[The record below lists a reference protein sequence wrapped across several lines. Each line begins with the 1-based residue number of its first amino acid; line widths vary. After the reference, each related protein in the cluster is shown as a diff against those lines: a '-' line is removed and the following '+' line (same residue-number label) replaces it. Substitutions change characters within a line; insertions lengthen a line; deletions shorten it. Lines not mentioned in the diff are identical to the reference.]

1 MYVIGISQKAV
12 LALLV
17 GCFMSAGAQAAVSY
31 GNGQPYVGAK
41 IGQFM
46 VDEGELD
53 DPTAF
58 GAYAGYNF
66 TPEFGME
73 VEYVGSSEESINISG
88 VNVDYDLKTYGI
100 YGTYRYVFPNTVLYA
115 KGKLGFAKAE
125 INVEAN
131 GFGGSASDSDT
142 GVAGGIGLGYLVNPN
157 IAIEGEYAIVAED
170 IDLLTIGANFKF

>member
-1 MYVIGISQKAV
+1 
-12 LALLV
+12 
-17 GCFMSAGAQAAVSY
+17 
-31 GNGQPYVGAK
+31 
-41 IGQFM
+41 
-46 VDEGELD
+46 
-53 DPTAF
+53 
-58 GAYAGYNF
+58 
-66 TPEFGME
+66 ME
-73 VEYVGSSEESINISG
+73 VEYVGSSEESINVSG

-100 YGTYRYVFPNTVLYA
+100 YGTYRYVFPNTALYA

-131 GFGGSASDSDT
+131 GFGGSASDSDSDT

>member
-1 MYVIGISQKAV
+1 MGISQKAV

-73 VEYVGSSEESINISG
+73 VEYVGSSEESINVSG

-100 YGTYRYVFPNTVLYA
+100 YGTYRYVFPNTALYA

-131 GFGGSASDSDT
+131 GFGGSASDSDSDT
-142 GVAGGIGLGYLVNPN
+142 GVAGGIGLGYLVSPN
-157 IAIEGEYAIVAED
+157 VAVEAEYAVVAED
-170 IDLLTIGANFKF
+170 LDLLTIGANFKF

>member
-1 MYVIGISQKAV
+1 
-12 LALLV
+12 
-17 GCFMSAGAQAAVSY
+17 
-31 GNGQPYVGAK
+31 
-41 IGQFM
+41 
-46 VDEGELD
+46 

-100 YGTYRYVFPNTVLYA
+100 YGTYRYVFPNTALYA

-131 GFGGSASDSDT
+131 GFGGSASDSDSDT

-157 IAIEGEYAIVAED
+157 IAIEGEYALVAED
-170 IDLLTIGANFKF
+170 LDLLTI